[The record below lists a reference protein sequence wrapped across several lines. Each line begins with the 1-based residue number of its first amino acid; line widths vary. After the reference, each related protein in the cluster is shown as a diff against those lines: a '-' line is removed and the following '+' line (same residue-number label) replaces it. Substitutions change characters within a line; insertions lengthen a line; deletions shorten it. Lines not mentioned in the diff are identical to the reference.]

1 MPSICFLVATA
12 GTPHNDNAARL
23 PRAFAAHGWHVTSA
37 DHDEVRITSGQPA
50 LADGRALE
58 RFDLVWI
65 LGLGRRASFLDRMQM
80 LTRLPAERFVVAPRA
95 LLELHAKYA
104 LATGPL
110 AVHHPET
117 FASADPHALADLVAR
132 GGDWIAKPPGASF
145 GRQVY
150 RLRAGDPNVRV
161 ILDALTGHDGSQYAL
176 LQRYV
181 PEIERGETR
190 VIVAGGEIVGAYLR
204 RPVADHR
211 ANLAADAHAERK
223 SLAPDERALAQR
235 CADWLATEGVAF
247 AAIDLAGRWIVE
259 FNIANPGGL
268 GTLERLEDIDF
279 APAVVAAIARARRLA
294 P

>member
-1 MPSICFLVATA
+1 MPTICFLLATA
-12 GTPHNDNAARL
+12 GTPHNDNAVRL
-23 PRAFAAHGWHVTSA
+23 PRAFAARGWHVTCA
-37 DHDEVRITSGQPA
+37 DHDDVCIAAGRPT
-50 LADGRALE
+50 LADGHALE
-58 RFDLVWI
+58 AFDLVWI
-65 LGLGRRASFLDRMQM
+65 LGLGRRSSFLDRMQM
-80 LTRLPAERFVVAPRA
+80 LTRLPGERFVVTPRA
-95 LLELHAKYA
+95 LLELHAKYS

-110 AVHHPET
+110 AAHHPET
-117 FASADPHALADLVAR
+117 FASADPDALAALVAR

-150 RLRAGDPNVRV
+150 RLQAGDPNVRV
-161 ILDALTGHDGSQYAL
+161 ILDALTGHDSSQYAL

-181 PEIERGETR
+181 PEIENGETR

-268 GTLERLEDIDF
+268 GTLERLEGVDF
-279 APAVVAAIARARRLA
+279 ASTVVGAIARGRGIAS
-294 P
+294 